1 MPSIP
6 REEIDQ
12 RIERLQL
19 GLDQLNLNGTL
30 IVQTVDLYYFSGT
43 AQDSHL
49 LIPTQ
54 GDPILLVRKDFSRAQ
69 EDSPL
74 DDIRS
79 VASFSDLRDTII
91 SSLGSDESHI
101 GMELDVLPVNNYFRY
116 KKILD
121 KAEIHDI
128 SNLIKEIRM
137 IKSPLELRAFQKAAE
152 MNDSMFAY
160 VPEVLKEGL
169 TEIEFAGFLE
179 AYYRRMGHQG
189 IVRVRGFNNQVF
201 FGHIM
206 SGNNL
211 AVPSCSVGPTG
222 GPGPNPSIP
231 HGAGI
236 KKITRNEPI
245 QVDYVGVVD
254 GYMVD
259 QARTFYLGEVSKNLS
274 KIHDKALEI
283 QNTIAELAKPGARA
297 DDLYNTSI
305 RMAEE
310 AGLLEG
316 FLGYPQPVPF
326 VGHGVGLEL
335 DEFPVLGK
343 KSPHI
348 IEKGMVIAI
357 EPKFIVPEQ
366 GLAGIENTFVVTE
379 HGLEKLTKFDD
390 QIQIVN

>member
-6 REEIDQ
+6 REELDQ
-12 RIERLQL
+12 RIERLQT
-19 GLDQLNLNGTL
+19 GLDQLNLNGAL
-30 IVQTVDLYYFSGT
+30 IVQAVDLYYFSGT
-43 AQDSHL
+43 AQDCHL
-49 LIPTQ
+49 LVPTQ
-54 GDPILLVRKDFSRAQ
+54 GDPILLVRKDLSRAQ

-79 VASFSDLRDTII
+79 VASFSDLRDTIV
-91 SSLGSDESHI
+91 SSLGSDDFSI

-121 KAEIHDI
+121 KAEIQDI

-137 IKSPLELRAFQKAAE
+137 IKSPLELEVFQKAAE
-152 MNDSMFAY
+152 MNDAMFAY

-169 TEIEFAGFLE
+169 TEIEFAGVLE

-206 SGNNL
+206 SGKNL

-236 KKITRNEPI
+236 KKISRNEPV

-259 QARTFYLGEVSKNLS
+259 QARTFYLGKASEKLS

-297 DDLYNTSI
+297 EDLYDVSI
-305 RMAEE
+305 NIAKE

-343 KSPHI
+343 RSPHVI
-348 IEKGMVIAI
+348 QKGMVIAI
-357 EPKFIVPEQ
+357 EPKFIVPEE
-366 GLAGIENTFVVTE
+366 GLAGIENTFVVTDN
-379 HGLEKLTKFDD
+379 GLEKLTKFDD
-390 QIQIVN
+390 QIRVVN